1 MKRYGKL
8 TALILSSVM
17 VFSALSLTGCG
28 KKDDSAATNGTNKTD
43 TSKSGKDSIK
53 IGVLTSKSGVLETW
67 GTDEIRGIELGI
79 EYATNGTNEVNG
91 QPIQLIIED
100 DTSTA
105 GVAVQ
110 KAVKLL
116 EQDKVHMITG
126 GISSGNALAV
136 MEKAAAAKV
145 PYIIESAAT
154 DAITGKNFNPYTFR
168 VGRSFRQVTMAGG
181 AYLNK
186 VGKTFYVLAP
196 DNVAGKDFATAWKTD
211 IEAGG
216 GKVVGEA
223 YAPIDSTDFTSY
235 LTKIK
240 DAKPDVLV
248 MVIVGDNFT
257 SKLPLQI
264 QELGIN
270 KTCKLAADIADIP
283 FLKAVGKAGEGLMGP
298 VIYYNNI
305 FDNKENKW
313 FVEKYKEKYKD
324 VPDLFASSGFTGG
337 IAIVEGLKKAGGSL
351 RGDDLVKAFEGLK
364 FNSVKGEYYI
374 RPQDHQA
381 MQPIPVVELKKIDKS
396 YVEPNLLEL
405 VPREKL
411 EPPITAPG
419 RK

>member
-91 QPIQLIIED
+91 QPIQLIVED

-186 VGKTFYVLAP
+186 VGKTFYV
-196 DNVAGKDFATAWKTD
+196 
-211 IEAGG
+211 
-216 GKVVGEA
+216 
-223 YAPIDSTDFTSY
+223 
-235 LTKIK
+235 
-240 DAKPDVLV
+240 
-248 MVIVGDNFT
+248 
-257 SKLPLQI
+257 
-264 QELGIN
+264 
-270 KTCKLAADIADIP
+270 
-283 FLKAVGKAGEGLMGP
+283 
-298 VIYYNNI
+298 
-305 FDNKENKW
+305 
-313 FVEKYKEKYKD
+313 
-324 VPDLFASSGFTGG
+324 
-337 IAIVEGLKKAGGSL
+337 
-351 RGDDLVKAFEGLK
+351 
-364 FNSVKGEYYI
+364 
-374 RPQDHQA
+374 
-381 MQPIPVVELKKIDKS
+381 
-396 YVEPNLLEL
+396 
-405 VPREKL
+405 
-411 EPPITAPG
+411 
-419 RK
+419 